1 MKINKNF
8 ILSHFKP
15 NCIFNNEEKTYQFIH
30 NLLSEFSF
38 QILNILNQI
47 TKNYKHKI
55 IRIEDY
61 NLAQTL
67 LQNNKIHI
75 NIIFKTN
82 KLPSQS
88 GGKKN
93 DKKFEHFCKLQHVMT
108 DIINDTPDFYIQNGG
123 KKIEINLDFS
133 KFIKNELKIINP
145 KMKITDETIFELQ
158 QQSIELMQKLN
169 YMFEEYCK
177 RIHKKELTMKDIYNI
192 LHFL

>member
-8 ILSHFKP
+8 IYSYFKP
-15 NCIFNNEEKTYQFIH
+15 NCILNNEEKTYQFIH
-30 NLLSEFSF
+30 NIISEFSF

-47 TKNYKHKI
+47 AQNYKHKF

-61 NLAQTL
+61 NLAQNL
-67 LQNNKIHI
+67 LQNNKIQI
-75 NIIFKTN
+75 NIIFKN
-82 KLPSQS
+82 KKSIPQS

-93 DKKFEHFCKLQHVMT
+93 DKKYEHFCKLQHVMT
-108 DIINDTPDFYIQNGG
+108 DIMDETPDFYIQNGG
-123 KKIEINLDFS
+123 KKINLNPDFS

-158 QQSIELMQKLN
+158 EQSIELMQKLN

-177 RIHKKELTMKDIYNI
+177 RLKKTELTMKDIYDI